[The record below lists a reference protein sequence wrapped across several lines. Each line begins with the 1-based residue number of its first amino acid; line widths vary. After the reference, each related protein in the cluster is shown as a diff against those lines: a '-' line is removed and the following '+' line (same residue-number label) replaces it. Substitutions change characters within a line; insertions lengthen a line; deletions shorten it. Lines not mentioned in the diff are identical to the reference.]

1 MDSFA
6 DLVGSAPDPG
16 YPADTGH
23 LLQSKCNFWWTAT
36 VPANDVRQE
45 ISSDVSLFRDFF
57 LGGFLFGSLH
67 GQLNKVVDD
76 KLSMK
81 KREFFTTTCCFYS
94 NK

>member
-16 YPADTGH
+16 YLADTGH

-36 VPANDVRQE
+36 IPANDVRQE
-45 ISSDVSLFRDFF
+45 IRSDASLFRDFF

-81 KREFFTTTCCFYS
+81 KREFFTSTYCFYS

>member
-1 MDSFA
+1 MDSFT

-16 YPADTGH
+16 YLADTGH
-23 LLQSKCNFWWTAT
+23 LLQPKCYFWRTAT

-45 ISSDVSLFRDFF
+45 IRSDVSLFRDFF

-67 GQLNKVVDD
+67 GQLNKVVDVE
-76 KLSMK
+76 LSMK
-81 KREFFTTTCCFYS
+81 KREFSTSTYCFYL